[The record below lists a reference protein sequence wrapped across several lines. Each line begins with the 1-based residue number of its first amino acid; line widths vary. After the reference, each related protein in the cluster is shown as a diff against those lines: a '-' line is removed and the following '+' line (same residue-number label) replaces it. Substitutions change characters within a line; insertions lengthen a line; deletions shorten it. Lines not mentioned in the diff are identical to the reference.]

1 METDAEAEPV
11 LRNAGAWMAIG
22 LLLLLGVIPTG
33 CAVVGIFSGSR
44 GRGLTS
50 KGRGRSVLMP

>member
-44 GRGLTS
+44 GR
-50 KGRGRSVLMP
+50 